1 MPWLLNMVTLA
12 LIGVL
17 AFWGRSLADDVKTAQ
32 TGAAVQ
38 ANQLSGLIASRQAD
52 HDRLERIE
60 NKLDQILA
68 TVRR

>member
-17 AFWGRSLADDVKTAQ
+17 AFWGRSLADDVKSDRVSVAE
-32 TGAAVQ
+32 Q

-60 NKLDQILA
+60 DKLDQILA